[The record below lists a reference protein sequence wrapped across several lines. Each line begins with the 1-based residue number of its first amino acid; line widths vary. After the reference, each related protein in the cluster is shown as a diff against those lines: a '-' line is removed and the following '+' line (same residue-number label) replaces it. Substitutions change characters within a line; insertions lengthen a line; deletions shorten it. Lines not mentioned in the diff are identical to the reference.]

1 MTFLFLVP
9 VNLEPLY
16 CISCELLEV
25 VLYEH
30 KVFVNACS
38 NLVFVVKY
46 WLLYIEALFSEGL
59 FLFLDGL
66 WRGRGGKENCS
77 HIVHFVGLN
86 LYYLLQDTS
95 IFIWLN
101 IYVEYVL
108 GRVTLLAEGC
118 RGSLSEVCLTY
129 LVILSQFQ
137 FFIFWIM

>member
-1 MTFLFLVP
+1 MP

-66 WRGRGGKENCS
+66 
-77 HIVHFVGLN
+77 
-86 LYYLLQDTS
+86 
-95 IFIWLN
+95 
-101 IYVEYVL
+101 
-108 GRVTLLAEGC
+108 
-118 RGSLSEVCLTY
+118 
-129 LVILSQFQ
+129 
-137 FFIFWIM
+137 